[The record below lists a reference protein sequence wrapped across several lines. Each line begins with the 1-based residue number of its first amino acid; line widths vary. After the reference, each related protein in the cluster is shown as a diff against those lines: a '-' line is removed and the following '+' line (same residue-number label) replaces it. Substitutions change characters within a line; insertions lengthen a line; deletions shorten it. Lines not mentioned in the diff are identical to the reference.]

1 MQLQRK
7 LIKISPMSANGKSQD
22 PGKSSQNEEPGEIA
36 KYAVLS
42 STPTMLI
49 VYPLVGFGL
58 GYLTVYYWNWSILVP
73 VVTMVL
79 GLVQGI
85 REVIK
90 IGSKIDKK

>member
-1 MQLQRK
+1 MG
-7 LIKISPMSANGKSQD
+7 ANGKSKD
-22 PGKSSQNEEPGEIA
+22 PGQGPPKEEPGDIA

-90 IGSKIDKK
+90 IGGKIDKN

>member
-1 MQLQRK
+1 
-7 LIKISPMSANGKSQD
+7 MSANGKSKD
-22 PGKSSQNEEPGEIA
+22 PGQRSPKKEPGDIA
-36 KYAVLS
+36 KYAALS

-58 GYLTVYYWNWSILVP
+58 GYLTVHDWNWSIMVP
-73 VVTMVL
+73 VVTMIL

-90 IGSKIDKK
+90 IGKKIDKI